1 MDISIIIVNYNVEF
15 YLEQC
20 LLSVFKALKSIEG
33 EVIVVD
39 NNSVDGSIEML
50 KNKFPQV
57 TLIENKENV
66 GFSTAN
72 NQGIKISKGKY
83 VLLLNPDTVVEENTF
98 KLTLDFM
105 NENDEAG
112 GLGVKMIDG
121 TGTFLP
127 ESKRGLPT
135 PKVAFYK
142 IFGLAKLF
150 SKSKKYGA
158 YHLSFLDKEEIHKVD
173 VLSGAFMLMRKKTL
187 DKVGLLDETFFMYG
201 EDIDLSYRIQLGG
214 YENYYFPKTQIIHY
228 KGESTKKGS
237 LNYVFVFYNAMI
249 IFAKKHFSKDKAKLF
264 SLLINIAIY
273 LRASLSVIKRVFFKA
288 LLPMIDFLSIYSI
301 LICSDKLH
309 FYFSNIQIDRKV
321 FYPIF
326 FLFAILWVVMGFFL
340 GNYDTKVKPKKVFK
354 NNLIIGVLIICIYSV
369 VPEEFRFSRFI
380 ILLGSLLSVI
390 YILLSRYFVDVL
402 KSKSFKPYSTLKTIG
417 IVGSLNEINRISNL
431 VNTVSIGEN
440 NFINIEYSPLKNIDS
455 KLIKEYISVHRLNE
469 IIFCAKDI
477 TAQEIF
483 NMMGDLENS
492 YTSFKIAQPESF
504 LIIGSN
510 SINDN
515 GEYYTSEINNITNQ
529 VNSRNKRLFDLLMS
543 FILILLSPILVW
555 FQRNKFI
562 FYKNIFNIFFGL
574 KTFVGFSFVNVAS
587 EINLPKIKKGVLT
600 VKSLKK
606 NKKLGVIK
614 TGELNILYAKNYSVW
629 FDFKIVISNLKHLS

>member
-20 LLSVFKALKSIEG
+20 LLSVFKALKNIKG

-50 KNKFPQV
+50 KSKFPQV
-57 TLIENKENV
+57 TLIDNKENV

-98 KLTLDFM
+98 KLTIDFM
-105 NENDEAG
+105 DNHEDAG

-142 IFGLAKLF
+142 IFGLSRLF
-150 SKSKKYGA
+150 PKSKKYGA
-158 YHLSFLDKEEIHKVD
+158 YHLSYLDKDKTHKVD

-187 DKVGLLDETFFMYG
+187 DKIGLLDETFFMYG

-214 YENYYFPKTQIIHY
+214 YQNYYFSKTQIIHY

-249 IFAKKHFSKDKAKLF
+249 IFAKKHFSKDNAKLF

-273 LRASLSVIKRVFFKA
+273 LRASLSVVKRIILKS
-288 LLPMIDFLSIYSI
+288 LLPIADFFIIFLI
-301 LICSDKLH
+301 LILSDHLH
-309 FYFSNIQIDRKV
+309 YRLSNIKIDATV

-326 FLFAILWVVMGFFL
+326 ALFSLIWVVIGLFL
-340 GNYDTKVKPKKVFK
+340 GNYDSKVKPKKVLK
-354 NNLIIGVLIICIYSV
+354 NNLILGGLVLCIYSI
-369 VPEEFRFSRFI
+369 VPEEYRFSRFI
-380 ILLGSLLSVI
+380 ILLGALLSVL
-390 YILLSRYFVDVL
+390 YIALSRFFLDVV
-402 KSKSFKPYSTLKTIG
+402 KSKSFKPYSILKTIG
-417 IVGSLNEINRISNL
+417 VVGSLNEIER
-431 VNTVSIGEN
+431 VSKLIKSVSAGDN
-440 NFINIEYSPLKNIDS
+440 VFVNIEYSSS
-455 KLIKEYISVHRLNE
+455 KKINSNLMKEYISVHKLNE

-477 TAQEIF
+477 SAEEIF
-483 NMMGDLENS
+483 NMMGVLENQH
-492 YTSFKIAQPESF
+492 TSFKIAQPEGF

-529 VNSRNKRLFDLLMS
+529 ENSRNKRLFDILTSM
-543 FILILLSPILVW
+543 ILIVFSPLLVW
-555 FQRNKFI
+555 FQKHKI
-562 FYKNIFNIFFGL
+562 KFYKNIFNVLFGL
-574 KTFVGFSFVNVAS
+574 KTFVGFSYENLVS
-587 EINLPKIKKGVLT
+587 DINLPKIKKGVLS

-606 NKKLGVIK
+606 TKKLGVIK

-629 FDFKIVISNLKHLS
+629 FDLKIVVSNLNQLS